1 MNITEEEF
9 FTILNE
15 RYHYSLL
22 DFLTRS
28 KLESRL
34 DTNLI
39 PEEYKTGKNYYEKYS
54 KTHDSPDH
62 LPENHLLKKDT
73 HSSAYFLLH

>member
-1 MNITEEEF
+1 MNITDEEF

-28 KLESRL
+28 KL
-34 DTNLI
+34 
-39 PEEYKTGKNYYEKYS
+39 
-54 KTHDSPDH
+54 
-62 LPENHLLKKDT
+62 LPERLLPCKKIKIGGLLFKIL
-73 HSSAYFLLH
+73 SEGRCNQKGYSA